1 MDFSDKLKKK
11 FLFLVGSVLLLVLL
25 LPMVFENPQHWNAL
39 ATKSENA
46 NSSLGVGLNAI
57 GDWSTELPFLDHF
70 KSSRKWLTQCDD
82 GQVACEKGEWDTQE
96 YDKLNLDENGWVKS
110 LPRPEDSPK
119 YTTVGTLLLREIP
132 NKFPG
137 GRYVVLYEG
146 QGKIEYSFDA
156 KKIDAESQSGRDV
169 IDVNPASG
177 AGIWLKIIETDP
189 NNNGNY
195 IRNIKVIQEEYENA
209 YKNGEIFNPVF
220 IEKIKKFRALRF
232 MDWMQTNN
240 SEQKEWQNRPTTETV
255 SYALK
260 GVPVEV
266 MAALANKVNADA
278 WFNMP
283 HQATDEY
290 IRNFA
295 LMVKENLNPN
305 LIAYVE
311 FSNEVWNW
319 QFEQAQYA
327 SQQGK
332 AKWGQDKD
340 ESYMN
345 WYGMRTAQTCDIWKD
360 VFKDNKQRVKC
371 VISTQTGSQGLEET
385 ILECPFWVAE
395 GNKPCYQHGID
406 AYAITGYFSGKLGDK
421 ENLKTIESWWQD
433 SDGGFAKAFQ
443 QLKEGNVLG
452 DGTSS
457 DSLDKNLN
465 SFLYQAKVAK
475 DKGLQLVAY
484 EGGQHIVGSFG
495 LENNEK
501 LTSFFIALNRHPE
514 MYALYTQLLNNWKQ
528 AGGTLF
534 MHFVDINEPS
544 KWGSWGALEYVSQ
557 ASSPKYNALIN
568 FIDKNPCWWEGCKKN

>member
-1 MDFSDKLKKK
+1 MDFSTKVKTR
-11 FLFLVGSVLLLVLL
+11 FLSLAGGVLLFVLLLSML
-25 LPMVFENPQHWNAL
+25 FGQPQDRNAL
-39 ATKSENA
+39 ATKSENS
-46 NSSLGVGLNAI
+46 NSSLGVGLNGIA
-57 GDWSTELPFLDHF
+57 DWSTELPFLDHF
-70 KSSRKWLTQCDD
+70 KASRKWLTQCEE
-82 GQVACEKGEWDTQE
+82 GQPGCEKGEWDSQE
-96 YDKLNLDENGWVKS
+96 YDSLDLDENGWVKS

-146 QGKIEYSFDA
+146 EGEIKYGFDA
-156 KKIDAESQSGRDV
+156 KKIEAESQLGRDL

-177 AGIWLKIIETDP
+177 AGIWLKIVATDP
-189 NNNGNY
+189 NKNGNY
-195 IRNIKVIQEEYENA
+195 IRNIKVIQEPYEEL
-209 YKNGEIFNPVF
+209 YKSGEIFNPVF
-220 IEKIKKFRALRF
+220 IDKIKKFRALRF
-232 MDWMQTNN
+232 MDWMQTND
-240 SEQKEWQNRPTTETV
+240 SQQKEWQNRPTPETV

-260 GVPVEV
+260 GAPVEV
-266 MAALANKVNADA
+266 MVALANKVNADA

-290 IRNFA
+290 IRNFS
-295 LMVKENLNPN
+295 LMVKEKLNPN
-305 LIAYVE
+305 LVAYIE

-319 QFEQAQYA
+319 QFEQAKYA

-360 VFKDNKQRVKC
+360 VFKNEQQRVKC
-371 VISTQTGSQGLEET
+371 VIATQTGWQGLEEA

-406 AYAITGYFSGKLGDK
+406 AYAVTGYFSGQLGAK
-421 ENLKTIESWWQD
+421 ENLDKVESWWQD

-457 DSLDKNLN
+457 DSLNKNMK
-465 SFLYQAKVAK
+465 SFIYQAKVAK

-484 EGGQHIVGSFG
+484 EGGQHIVGKIG

-501 LTSFFIALNRHPE
+501 LTDFFIALNRHPE
-514 MYALYTQLLNNWKQ
+514 MYAVYTQLLNNWKQ

-534 MHFVDINEPS
+534 MHFVDVADPS
-544 KWGSWGALEYVSQ
+544 KWGSWGALEYVDQ
-557 ASSPKYNALIN
+557 EGSPKYNALMD
-568 FIDKNPCWWEGCKKN
+568 FMEENPCWWDSCDKL